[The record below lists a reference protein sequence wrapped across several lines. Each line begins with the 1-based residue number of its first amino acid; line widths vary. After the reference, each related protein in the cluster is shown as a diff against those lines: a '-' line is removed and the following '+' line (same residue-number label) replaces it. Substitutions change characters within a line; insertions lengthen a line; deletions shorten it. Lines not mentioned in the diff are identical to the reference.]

1 MSHLRKGGFIVV
13 HSLRGYLFS
22 WWIMHAVRS
31 LRQLVILYLQS
42 ESREN
47 LYFDCFAIAKIR
59 LRAALINGKL
69 FRRYSH
75 PLSKNNSS
83 CLLGSWPPKLWTLDQ
98 IYSEVCSVEQAWNL
112 VREHSPE
119 PLCHYWTSTHM
130 FAWQADHYRSMP
142 GALLNFPGQF
152 QLISLYPVTR
162 VYCIFG
168 TR

>member
-1 MSHLRKGGFIVV
+1 MMDNACCQEFETAGHTVSIARKQRE
-13 HSLRGYLFS
+13 SLFWLLCHCQNKLL
-22 WWIMHAVRS
+22 WP
-31 LRQLVILYLQS
+31 
-42 ESREN
+42 
-47 LYFDCFAIAKIR
+47 R
-59 LRAALINGKL
+59 LRAALINGKI

-75 PLSKNNSS
+75 PLNKNNSS
-83 CLLGSWPPKLWTLDQ
+83 CLLGFWPPKLWTLDQ

-119 PLCHYWTSTHM
+119 PLCHYWTSTHI
-130 FAWQADHYRSMP
+130 FAWQADRYCSMP